1 MNLSLVRS
9 SPEAE
14 GGLVDNAMRAIN
26 QRIRGE
32 RLRVGDPVPSEAG
45 LAAESGFRAPSC
57 AKRSG
62 PSQR

>member
-26 QRIRGE
+26 RRIRAE

-45 LAAESGFRAPSC
+45 
-57 AKRSG
+57 
-62 PSQR
+62 SQ